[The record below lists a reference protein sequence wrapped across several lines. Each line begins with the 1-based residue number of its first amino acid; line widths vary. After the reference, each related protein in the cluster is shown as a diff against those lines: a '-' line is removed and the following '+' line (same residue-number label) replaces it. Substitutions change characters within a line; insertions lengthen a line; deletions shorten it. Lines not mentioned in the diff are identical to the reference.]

1 MLTLERTTFHRNLS
15 EFFSFEKPN
24 LSKRRYQY
32 SGNGCVRSA
41 SMFDLHSFRSFLIS
55 ICILRQILIC
65 TFFDL
70 HQFRSAHFLICTNF
84 DLHYIRS
91 TCILPCIFY
100 FSYRLHWTSHNMTAA
115 NAICG
120 RRDCGRVVRRAV
132 RRVVRRAVRH
142 AVRRTVRRTVRR
154 EVRRAVG
161 CVCASSLGR
170 RAGSVAASCVAG
182 YGCVSASSLVRA
194 GRQRRQRVNQETRL
208 G

>member
-1 MLTLERTTFHRNLS
+1 MNKNFLLCTRPQIR
-15 EFFSFEKPN
+15 
-24 LSKRRYQY
+24 
-32 SGNGCVRSA
+32 NGCVRSA

-100 FSYRLHWTSHNMTAA
+100 FSYRLHWTSHNMTTA
-115 NAICG
+115 NAIRG
-120 RRDCGRVVRRAV
+120 RRDCGWAVHRAVRRAVSRTVRRAV
-132 RRVVRRAVRH
+132 RWAVR
-142 AVRRTVRRTVRR
+142 
-154 EVRRAVG
+154 

-170 RAGSVAASCVAG
+170 RAGSVAASCVAA
-182 YGCVSASSLVRA
+182 YGCVSASSLVQA